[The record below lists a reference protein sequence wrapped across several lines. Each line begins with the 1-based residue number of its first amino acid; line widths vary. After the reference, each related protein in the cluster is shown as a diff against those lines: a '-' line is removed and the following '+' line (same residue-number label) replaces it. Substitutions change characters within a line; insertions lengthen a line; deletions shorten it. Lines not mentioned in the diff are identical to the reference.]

1 MQRQLQV
8 NITLQIYTKNIN
20 MNLDEESGGD
30 NQYALPFPSLGLVS
44 KKWGLEPSSLREAY
58 AYEHLYKYTDTHS
71 AIFTS
76 IAPWQKQY
84 HHQTIFTR

>member
-44 KKWGLEPSSLREAY
+44 KKVGARAQQPKRSLC
-58 AYEHLYKYTDTHS
+58 L
-71 AIFTS
+71 
-76 IAPWQKQY
+76 
-84 HHQTIFTR
+84 